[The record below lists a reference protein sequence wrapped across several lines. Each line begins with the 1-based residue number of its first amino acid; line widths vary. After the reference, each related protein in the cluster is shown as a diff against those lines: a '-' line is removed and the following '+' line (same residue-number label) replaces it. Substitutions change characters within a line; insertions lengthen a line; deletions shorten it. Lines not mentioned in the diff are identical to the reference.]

1 MNDTRR
7 LSISGYTCEVKDTT
21 RGIKY
26 GVKKPPAV
34 SLTAEQLSVA
44 VSSRRWCLGQN

>member
-1 MNDTRR
+1 MILGGFLFLDTPT
-7 LSISGYTCEVKDTT
+7 YEVKGT

-34 SLTAEQLSVA
+34 SLTAAQLTVA
-44 VSSRRWCLGQN
+44 VSSRRWCLGRN